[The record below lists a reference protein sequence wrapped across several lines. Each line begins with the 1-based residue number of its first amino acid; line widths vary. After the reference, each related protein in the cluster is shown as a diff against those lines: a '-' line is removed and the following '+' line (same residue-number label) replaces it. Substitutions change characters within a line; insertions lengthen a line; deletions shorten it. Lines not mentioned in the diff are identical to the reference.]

1 MPKSDRENWCEIRVS
16 ARLQRTRYA
25 VSDRGRLRSFKL
37 ELTDG
42 KLLKGTLVNGYP
54 ALKLK
59 IQGKDYQFYTHK
71 LVATC
76 FLSKPGKSYR
86 YVIHLDFNKLNNS
99 AENLQWATRS
109 EMETHQQNSPA
120 VMRYRRM
127 TLKKGPKL
135 TAEQVRRIK
144 RLVTAPGR
152 TVLLKDIARQ
162 FGISEMQLYRI
173 KSGENWSHI

>member
-1 MPKSDRENWCEIRVS
+1 MAPFHEEKWCEVKVAAKRH
-16 ARLQRTRYA
+16 RTRYA
-25 VSDRGRLRSFKL
+25 VSDRGRLRSFKE

-42 KLLKGTLVNGYP
+42 RLLKGAVVNGYP

-59 IQGKDYQFYTHK
+59 IDGKDYQFYTHK

-76 FLSKPGKSYR
+76 FLSKPGRSHL
-86 YVIHLDFNKLNNS
+86 YVIHLDFNKLNNT
-99 AENLQWATRS
+99 ARNLRWATRQELES
-109 EMETHQQNSPA
+109 HQQQSPA
-120 VMRYRRM
+120 VVRYRRQ
-127 TLKKGPKL
+127 TQKQGPKL

-144 RLVTAPGR
+144 KLIASPGR
-152 TVLLKDIARQ
+152 TSLLRDIARQ